1 MQQNFKFMSVAGGLT
16 ILKGFPL
23 WDDPGR
29 SKKSDVKIAFY
40 ILGAY
45 AESRQLAEGWKR
57 LRPSCRTD
65 GTYFRVE

>member
-45 AESRQLAEGWKR
+45 AESRQLR
-57 LRPSCRTD
+57 R
-65 GTYFRVE
+65 TYFLLKVPYLQSPLP